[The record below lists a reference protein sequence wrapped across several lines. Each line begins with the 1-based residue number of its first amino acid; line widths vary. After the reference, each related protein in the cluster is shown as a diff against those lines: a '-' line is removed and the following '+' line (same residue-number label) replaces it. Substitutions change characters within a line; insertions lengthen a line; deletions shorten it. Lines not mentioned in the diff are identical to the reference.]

1 MLINKLIIIIFYIS
15 KKMYLC
21 KSKTIFIFSFLLLSI
36 ICDPINLSDYNFP
49 KKEDSGRVHTV
60 AILGTN
66 DFHGQIFPTQFSD
79 SNKKRFKN
87 GGALYLNSYAK
98 ILKEQWGDQFLW
110 LDGGDQ
116 FQGSVECM
124 LSDGTIMRDYYNKA
138 GLQGIGL
145 GNHDFDYGLD
155 YLKNFIKKQN
165 FPILAANV
173 RYTNGKYLYE
183 DWDNLFAYKIYEIPI
198 TTDAIIKIGV
208 IGLASKISPSQTST
222 DISNLTF
229 EDYYQ
234 VTKYWENYLRKTK
247 NVHAVLLLTHFG
259 PNCENDK
266 EDKMILQ
273 MRDSSIYQRE
283 CKESEEIMSFLEQ
296 IKNDS
301 EMKIDGVIAAHVHDI
316 VHHWISDI
324 PVIES
329 SGSDYFNVLYLP
341 FRINQD
347 SIVIQ
352 TNKISIEGPVPVCEK
367 LWPDSKNCEYRYED
381 SSLMEDFI
389 FHGKAVN
396 LDQDL
401 LNELKKWSDINDKKI
416 ENDLCETKD
425 DMFIDD
431 VKETLLTN
439 FVNDVGRI
447 ITDSDVCFFNLGG
460 IRSTWHKGN
469 INEIDLFR
477 MFPFN
482 NTWVRFEMT
491 GEEVYHMFQNLAGSV
506 IYPFSGTLQTFSYIN
521 KYYTM
526 KNLLIWDGEIEK
538 PLEPKKTYK
547 VCTNDFLANG
557 GSGMGKVR
565 KWYKDLRN
573 KKDFGI
579 IRELLLNYLK
589 KMKPITKE
597 KFVDEDYP
605 RITIDS

>member
-1 MLINKLIIIIFYIS
+1 
-15 KKMYLC
+15 MYHY
-21 KSKTIFIFSFLLLSI
+21 KSKTIFILSYLLVSI
-36 ICDPINLSDYNFP
+36 ICDDPINLSEYNYP
-49 KKEDSGRVHTV
+49 KKDSSDKLTRI

-66 DFHGQIFPTQFSD
+66 DFHGQIFPTQFAD
-79 SNKKRFKN
+79 SNNQRFKN
-87 GGALYLNSYAK
+87 GGALHLYSYAK

-116 FQGSVECM
+116 FQGTVECM
-124 LSDGTIMRDYYNKA
+124 LSDGTIMRDYFNKA
-138 GLQGIGL
+138 GLKGIGL

-165 FPILAANV
+165 FPVLAANV
-173 RYTNGKYLYE
+173 RYTNGKYLYD
-183 DWDNLFAYKIYEIPI
+183 DWDNLYAYRIYKFPI

-208 IGLASKISPSQTST
+208 IGLATKTTPSQTST
-222 DISNLTF
+222 DLSSLTF

-234 VTKYWENYLRKTK
+234 VTKKWEKYLREEEK
-247 NVHAVLLLTHFG
+247 VHAVLLLTHFG
-259 PNCENDK
+259 PNCENDG

-273 MRDSSIYQRE
+273 MRDSSIHQRE

-296 IKNDS
+296 IKNDPDLQ
-301 EMKIDGVIAAHVHDI
+301 IDGVIAAHVHDI

-341 FRINQD
+341 FRINKD
-347 SIVIQ
+347 SIILQ
-352 TNKISIEGPVPVCEK
+352 TNKIVIEGPVPVCEK
-367 LWPDSKNCEYRYED
+367 LWPDSHNCEYKYQN
-381 SSLMEDFI
+381 SSIMEDFI
-389 FHGKAVN
+389 FHERAVN
-396 LDQDL
+396 VDQDL
-401 LNELKKWSDINDKKI
+401 LNELKYWNDIIDKKI

-425 DMFIDD
+425 EMFLDD

-439 FVNDVGRI
+439 FVNDIGRI
-447 ITDSDVCFFNLGG
+447 ITDSDICFFNLGG
-460 IRSTWHKGN
+460 IRSTWHRGN
-469 INEIDLFR
+469 INEIDLFK

-526 KNLLIWDGEIEK
+526 KNLLIWDGEEEK

-547 VCTNDFLANG
+547 ICTNDFLANG
-557 GSGMGKVR
+557 GSGMGKVK
-565 KWYKDLRN
+565 KWYKELRN
-573 KKDFGI
+573 RKDFGI
-579 IRELLLNYLK
+579 IRELLYNFLR

-597 KFVDEDYP
+597 KFVDENYP

>member
-1 MLINKLIIIIFYIS
+1 
-15 KKMYLC
+15 MYYY
-21 KSKTIFIFSFLLLSI
+21 KSKTIFILTYLLLSI

-49 KKEDSGRVHTV
+49 KKDSSDRLTRI

-66 DFHGQIFPTQFSD
+66 DFHGQIFPTQFAD
-79 SNKKRFKN
+79 SNNKRFKN
-87 GGALYLNSYAK
+87 GGALHLYSYAK

-116 FQGSVECM
+116 FQGTVECM
-124 LSDGTIMRDYYNKA
+124 LSDGTIMRDYFNKA

-173 RYTNGKYLYE
+173 RYTNGNYLYD
-183 DWDNLFAYKIYEIPI
+183 DWDNVFAYRIYNFPI

-208 IGLASKISPSQTST
+208 IGLASKTSPSQTST
-222 DISNLTF
+222 DISSLTF

-234 VTKYWENYLRKTK
+234 VTKKWEKHLRDTEK
-247 NVHAVLLLTHFG
+247 VHAVLLLTHFG

-273 MRDSSIYQRE
+273 MRDSSIHQRE

-301 EMKIDGVIAAHVHDI
+301 EMQIDGVIAAHVHDI

-341 FRINQD
+341 FRINKD
-347 SIVIQ
+347 VITLQ
-352 TNKISIEGPVPVCEK
+352 TNKIAIEGPVPVCEK
-367 LWPDSKNCEYRYED
+367 LWPDSKNCEYKYEN
-381 SSLMEDFI
+381 SSIMQEFK
-389 FHGKAVN
+389 FHDRTVN
-396 LDQDL
+396 IDQDL
-401 LNELKKWSDINDKKI
+401 LGELKKWNDIIDKKI
-416 ENDLCETKD
+416 ENNLCETKD
-425 DMFIDD
+425 EMFIDD

-439 FVNDVGRI
+439 FVNDIGRI
-447 ITDSDVCFFNLGG
+447 ITDSDICFFNLGG
-460 IRSTWHKGN
+460 IRSTWHRGN
-469 INEIDLFR
+469 INEIDLFK

-526 KNLLIWDGEIEK
+526 KNLLIWDGEVEK

-565 KWYKDLRN
+565 KWYTQLRN
-573 KKDFGI
+573 KKDYGI
-579 IRELLLNYLK
+579 IRELLYNFLK

-597 KFVDEDYP
+597 KFVDENYP

>member
-1 MLINKLIIIIFYIS
+1 
-15 KKMYLC
+15 MYYY
-21 KSKTIFIFSFLLLSI
+21 KSKTIFILTYLLLSI

-49 KKEDSGRVHTV
+49 KKDSSDRLTRI

-66 DFHGQIFPTQFSD
+66 DFHGQIFPTQFAD
-79 SNKKRFKN
+79 SNNKRFKN
-87 GGALYLNSYAK
+87 GGALHLYSYAK

-116 FQGSVECM
+116 FQGTVECM
-124 LSDGTIMRDYYNKA
+124 LSDGTIMRDYFNKA

-165 FPILAANV
+165 FPVLAANV
-173 RYTNGKYLYE
+173 KYTNGKYLYD
-183 DWDNLFAYKIYEIPI
+183 DWDNVFAYKIYEFGI

-208 IGLASKISPSQTST
+208 IGLATKTSPSQTST
-222 DISNLTF
+222 DLSSLTF

-234 VTKYWENYLRKTK
+234 VTKKWEKHLRDTEK
-247 NVHAVLLLTHFG
+247 VHAVLLLTHFG

-273 MRDSSIYQRE
+273 MRDSSIHQRE

-301 EMKIDGVIAAHVHDI
+301 EMQIDGVIAAHVHDI

-341 FRINQD
+341 FRINKD
-347 SIVIQ
+347 VITLQ
-352 TNKISIEGPVPVCEK
+352 TNKIVIEGPVPVCEK
-367 LWPDSKNCEYRYED
+367 LWPDSKNCEYKYD
-381 SSLMEDFI
+381 NSSIMEDFI
-389 FHGKAVN
+389 FHDRAVN
-396 LDQDL
+396 IDQDL
-401 LNELKKWSDINDKKI
+401 LNELKKWNDIIDKKI
-416 ENDLCETKD
+416 ENNLCETKD
-425 DMFIDD
+425 EMFIDD

-439 FVNDVGRI
+439 FVNDIGRI
-447 ITDSDVCFFNLGG
+447 ITDSDICFFNLGG
-460 IRSTWHKGN
+460 IRSTWHRGN
-469 INEIDLFR
+469 INEIDLFK

-526 KNLLIWDGEIEK
+526 KNLLIWDGEVEK

-565 KWYKDLRN
+565 KWYTQLRN
-573 KKDFGI
+573 KKDYGI
-579 IRELLLNYLK
+579 IRELLYNFLK

-597 KFVDEDYP
+597 KFVDENYP

>member
-1 MLINKLIIIIFYIS
+1 
-15 KKMYLC
+15 MYHN
-21 KSKTIFIFSFLLLSI
+21 KSKPIFILLYLLLYI
-36 ICDPINLSDYNFP
+36 ICDTINLSDYNFP
-49 KKEDSGRVHTV
+49 QKDSSDRLTRI

-66 DFHGQIFPTQFSD
+66 DFHGQIFPTQFAD
-79 SNKKRFKN
+79 SNNKRFKN
-87 GGALYLNSYAK
+87 GGALHLYSYAK

-116 FQGSVECM
+116 FQGTVECM
-124 LSDGTIMRDYYNKA
+124 LSEGTIMRDYFNKA

-165 FPILAANV
+165 FPVLAANV
-173 RYTNGKYLYE
+173 KNTNGKYLYD
-183 DWDNLFAYKIYEIPI
+183 DWDNVFAYKIYKFGI
-198 TTDAIIKIGV
+198 TTDATIKIGV
-208 IGLASKISPSQTST
+208 IGLATKTSPSQTST
-222 DISNLTF
+222 DLSSLTF

-234 VTKYWENYLRKTK
+234 VTKKWEKYLRETEK
-247 NVHAVLLLTHFG
+247 VHAVLLLTHFG

-273 MRDSSIYQRE
+273 MRDSSIHQRE

-301 EMKIDGVIAAHVHDI
+301 EMQIDGVIAAHVHDI

-329 SGSDYFNVLYLP
+329 SGSDYFNVLYLA
-341 FRINQD
+341 FRINKN
-347 SIVIQ
+347 VITLQ
-352 TNKISIEGPVPVCEK
+352 TNKIVIEGPVPVCEK
-367 LWPDSKNCEYRYED
+367 LWPDSKNCEYKYEN
-381 SSLMEDFI
+381 SSIMEEFI
-389 FHGKAVN
+389 FHDRAVN
-396 LDQDL
+396 TDQDL
-401 LNELKKWSDINDKKI
+401 LKELKKWNDIIDKKI
-416 ENDLCETKD
+416 ENNLCETKD
-425 DMFIDD
+425 EMFIDGA
-431 VKETLLTN
+431 KETLLTN
-439 FVNDVGRI
+439 FVNDIGRI
-447 ITDSDVCFFNLGG
+447 ITESDICFFNLGG
-460 IRSTWHKGN
+460 IRSTWHRGN

-526 KNLLIWDGEIEK
+526 KNLLICDGEIEK

-565 KWYKDLRN
+565 KWYPELRN
-573 KKDFGI
+573 KKDYGI
-579 IRELLLNYLK
+579 IRELLYNYLK

-597 KFVDEDYP
+597 KFVDENYP